1 MTSIHITS
9 EKLVATGT
17 IEPELHYRP
26 YMRDWWVFSKD
37 NQEHIPYPIPI
48 RLELEIIIQLN
59 KMPFIIRVVRHI
71 HSHLQLSYICEGNR
85 KSSGMVSSSSIA
97 ITSVYQAVFGTKT
110 KFVGLSYLGLE
121 QPETFQKLLENVIF
135 CPFIIKIENLSIYVG
150 SLGKITC
157 SNSNIVGH
165 NYMAS
170 LFNKYK
176 AKQSVF
182 FQTVNDDNS
191 YSIII
196 YQNSQIIAEYK
207 DSSPNAIWIQ
217 TGVLK
222 FFLGDTLF
230 AINHPTTLQ
239 QLDQIYK
246 AKFNHQTLIPN
257 ECTFVDWNNKTIM
270 EHLFDL
276 HLKKAVG
283 NKIYGPNH
291 EFRECELRAWRAI
304 FHATGCTNITPYDK
318 EISK

>member
-1 MTSIHITS
+1 MTSIHITPG
-9 EKLVATGT
+9 KLVATGT
-17 IEPELHYRP
+17 IEPELHYGP

-37 NQEHIPYPIPI
+37 NQEHISYSIPI
-48 RLELEIIIQLN
+48 RN
-59 KMPFIIRVVRHI
+59 
-71 HSHLQLSYICEGNR
+71 G
-85 KSSGMVSSSSIA
+85 KSSGVVSSSSMA
-97 ITSVYQAVFGTKT
+97 ITSVYQAIFGTKT
-110 KFVGLSYLGLE
+110 KFASLSYLDLE

-196 YQNSQIIAEYK
+196 YQDSQIIAEYK
-207 DSSPNAIWIQ
+207 DSSPNAVWIQ

-222 FFLGDTLF
+222 SFPDDTLF

-257 ECTFVDWNNKTIM
+257 ESVGKSAKEWHEIFQSWNQQKSNIIELYT
-270 EHLFDL
+270 HLS
-276 HLKKAVG
+276 
-283 NKIYGPNH
+283 KIYGPNH
-291 EFRECELRAWRAI
+291 EFRERELRAWCAI
-304 FHATGCTNITPYDK
+304 FHATGCTNITLYDK